1 MPSTL
6 HVEYLA
12 FAKHFVVAFAPEI
25 LTTYFRQVEL
35 YVSNQEWL
43 SSKCQYQ
50 IFQFFTEWCVFSLL
64 PLAAG
69 SNSIFQ
75 CQAQIHLDSSQ
86 ATL

>member
-6 HVEYLA
+6 HGDYLA

-50 IFQFFTEWCVFSLL
+50 IFQFFTEWCVFFPPS
-64 PLAAG
+64 ACSG
-69 SNSIFQ
+69 I
-75 CQAQIHLDSSQ
+75 
-86 ATL
+86 